1 MWRFSEQ
8 NVQQKWACP
17 MSENPALLREQMDVV
32 KMWKLKIK
40 TGVWLKLMLFVYLV
54 ISHAH
59 IDQL

>member
-8 NVQQKWACP
+8 NVQQKWTCP